1 MVCCVA
7 HPGPM
12 MKTDVLEAFIKLKFL
27 QSSPEIG
34 RMKRNCLHFIFARF
48 LLLKNPPKYRF
59 QF

>member
-1 MVCCVA
+1 MVCNVA

-34 RMKRNCLHFIFARF
+34 RMKRNCLHFIFARN
-48 LLLKNPPKYRF
+48 LLLKNPPRSSF